1 VKKTKA
7 VEKKQPPAASL
18 LKLLVVDDDEAI
30 LKQIQWALSDAYE
43 ILTAGDKE
51 TALSTFGKEDV

>member
-1 VKKTKA
+1 MKKTKA

-18 LKLLVVDDDEAI
+18 LKLLVVDDEAI